1 MSFPEKQLFTPINNR
16 RAFEQ
21 VSTKIKELI
30 FRGVLKPGDKLPS
43 ETHLAAQFNVGRQT
57 IREALR
63 LLELS
68 GFIVI
73 QKGGTGGPEI
83 VNTVLNR
90 IRDLFLDAF
99 RIKNI
104 SMKDLT
110 VARLEIEKVVLLYAM
125 LNMDESD
132 IQSLKAN
139 IRKARRKIEAGRLA
153 TEENIQFH
161 KLLAKASKNHVFVI
175 VLEAIMALVG
185 DFLSQI
191 VPDLEVSAN
200 VVRYHEEILAALVAE
215 DQEKALELCK
225 QHLLEVESRLNR
237 LAALNSEP

>member
-1 MSFPEKQLFTPINNR
+1 MPLSEKELFTPINNR

-132 IQSLKAN
+132 IQSQSQYPQGPSEN
-139 IRKARRKIEAGRLA
+139 RGWPTGYGRKHSISQVARQGL
-153 TEENIQFH
+153 
-161 KLLAKASKNHVFVI
+161 
-175 VLEAIMALVG
+175 
-185 DFLSQI
+185 
-191 VPDLEVSAN
+191 
-200 VVRYHEEILAALVAE
+200 
-215 DQEKALELCK
+215 QEPCF
-225 QHLLEVESRLNR
+225 RNR
-237 LAALNSEP
+237 P